1 MTTGQLEKQ
10 SRFIKHG
17 GTRRNAGRKKGVPNK
32 LTTALKET
40 ILEALDEAH
49 DSLPCFNE
57 DGETGLSRPA
67 VFGWKRRFIPQGD
80 IAGRA
85 LMIRPCLPMMSGVE
99 GTPVAIATL
108 GMSLRDPK

>member
-17 GTRRNAGRKKGVPNK
+17 GARRNAGRKKGVPNK

-49 DSLPCFNE
+49 E
-57 DGETGLSRPA
+57 DGGKGYLIKVAQEQPA
-67 VFGWKRRFIPQGD
+67 VFCGLLGKV
-80 IAGRA
+80 
-85 LMIRPCLPMMSGVE
+85 LPMTVGGDQE
-99 GTPVAIATL
+99 HPLNTITTIRLVA
-108 GMSLRDPK
+108 GSSERSREQDS